1 MEKIEEVGLIGGVL
15 KLYNSGK
22 NLKVLDVINQ
32 LKENGCS
39 ISTIKVLENV
49 ERDMQTVD
57 GTELNESDF
66 REQYNYLSTHMLEGS
81 FRIECELNGMEF
93 RVIVYDGVPKI
104 GLSTTDPNFEIDD
117 IFNKKKIALMD

>member
-1 MEKIEEVGLIGGVL
+1 MEKIKEVGLIGGVL

-22 NLKVLDVINQ
+22 NLKVLDVIDQ

-39 ISTIKVLENV
+39 ISTIEVRESV
-49 ERDMQTVD
+49 ERDMQTVN

-66 REQYNYLSTHMLEGS
+66 REQYNYLSTHMSDGLFE
-81 FRIECELNGMEF
+81 IECELNGMEF
-93 RVIVYDGVPKI
+93 RVVVYDGVPQI

-117 IFNKKKIALMD
+117 IFNKKR

>member
-1 MEKIEEVGLIGGVL
+1 MEKIKEVGLRGGVL

-22 NLKVLDVINQ
+22 NLKVLDVIDQ

-39 ISTIKVLENV
+39 ISTITVLENV

-66 REQYNYLSTHMLEGS
+66 REQYHYLSTHMLDGLFE
-81 FRIECELNGMEF
+81 IECELNGMEF
-93 RVIVYDGVPKI
+93 GVIVYDGVPKI